1 MGARDLE
8 QTPFEAL
15 DRGLL
20 AEARREIRAVKVE
33 AAIFDYVL
41 ALVRRTREWPTITLG
56 ASPRASAVLLLVA
69 KAYAAKDGRDFLIPD
84 DVKEAARPVMRHRL
98 VLRPEAEL
106 EGFDTDRVVAD
117 VLAATALP
125 K

>member
-1 MGARDLE
+1 L
-8 QTPFEAL
+8 
-15 DRGLL
+15 
-20 AEARREIRAVKVE
+20 I
-33 AAIFDYVL
+33 
-41 ALVRRTREWPTITLG
+41 
-56 ASPRASAVLLLVA
+56 VA

-84 DVKEAARPVMRHRL
+84 DIKQAAVPTLRHRL

-106 EGFDTDRVVAD
+106 EGFDTDRVIAD